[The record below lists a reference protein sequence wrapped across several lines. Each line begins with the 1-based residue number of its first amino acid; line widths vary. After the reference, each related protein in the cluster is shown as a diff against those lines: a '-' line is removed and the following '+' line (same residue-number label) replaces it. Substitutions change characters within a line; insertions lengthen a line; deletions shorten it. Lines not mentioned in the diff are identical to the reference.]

1 MTATPLSS
9 RRWLTKGTSELRR
22 DARLSGDGR
31 YGCDG
36 DLGCICTTMCAGHG
50 RGGWTTMQPSAS
62 IICREE
68 GDVAAWASVS
78 ASRSLRAVP
87 WAKPRH
93 MTNMTTRKVVKPPIR
108 IIATSASRRLAFW
121 GPGFLLGRGVGRTA
135 APTAR
140 SGLAVKSVNSHSLVT
155 LSLSLPCCPQFWNP
169 RARHPPALVRHTSV
183 QASLHGH
190 AAMLCP
196 SPGSSDKANTR
207 TGWYAGVPHAH
218 HACEGT
224 HSGGARYGD
233 RLTLS
238 PRGLAPLAVDR
249 PTSRAVAL
257 LAPVLAPTLTPAA
270 APSGKVAR

>member
-121 GPGFLLGRGVGRTA
+121 GPGFCWTEVGVGRTA
-135 APTAR
+135 APTR
-140 SGLAVKSVNSHSLVT
+140 SASAVISLNSQSLVT
-155 LSLSLPCCPQFWNP
+155 F
-169 RARHPPALVRHTSV
+169 PPYL
-183 QASLHGH
+183 
-190 AAMLCP
+190 
-196 SPGSSDKANTR
+196 
-207 TGWYAGVPHAH
+207 
-218 HACEGT
+218 
-224 HSGGARYGD
+224 
-233 RLTLS
+233 
-238 PRGLAPLAVDR
+238 
-249 PTSRAVAL
+249 
-257 LAPVLAPTLTPAA
+257 
-270 APSGKVAR
+270 

>member
-121 GPGFLLGRGVGRTA
+121 GPGLLGRGVGRQDGCTDGTVSFGGYKFKFTQFA
-135 APTAR
+135 KVL
-140 SGLAVKSVNSHSLVT
+140 SVKFCNLD
-155 LSLSLPCCPQFWNP
+155 LLLPRLYLTPPVQNKFWNP
-169 RARHPPALVRHTSV
+169 RARATRPR
-183 QASLHGH
+183 
-190 AAMLCP
+190 
-196 SPGSSDKANTR
+196 SSDTR
-207 TGWYAGVPHAH
+207 AYKPLCMGMLPCSVPLRARPIKPHSYRVVRRRP
-218 HACEGT
+218 AC
-224 HSGGARYGD
+224 
-233 RLTLS
+233 
-238 PRGLAPLAVDR
+238 
-249 PTSRAVAL
+249 TSRVR
-257 LAPVLAPTLTPAA
+257 V
-270 APSGKVAR
+270 PSLRRRPLRRPPDPQPPRPCSPCR